1 MSFFRTLNR
10 LPAWVFA
17 WFVLCY
23 GVAYASPIVQPRS
36 LELVCAKTGMLL
48 ISHNTDG
55 LPDMAK
61 PGLDCPLCLLGQ
73 ASAPPPPAWAAQPP
87 PLCSSL
93 ALALPPARPLV
104 LAPSGAPPPARAPP
118 VSLCQS

>member
-1 MSFFRTLNR
+1 MSFFRTMNR

-23 GVAYASPIVQPRS
+23 GVAYAKPIVQPRS
-36 LELVCAKTGMLL
+36 LELVCAKTGVLL
-48 ISHNTDG
+48 VSHSQDG
-55 LPDMAK
+55 QPELGK

-73 ASAPPPPAWAAQPP
+73 ASAPPAAAPALVSA
-87 PLCSSL
+87 PLFSSP
-93 ALALPPARPLV
+93 LALPPARSFVLV
-104 LAPSGAPPPARAPP
+104 QSGAPPPARAPP